1 MRPSF
6 MTRRSAINRCREV
19 LGAALAWPA
28 LLEFDVR
35 RDQIP
40 SGSAPASES
49 ILSRT
54 GINLRATEL
63 DPQTLQTVRAYGF
76 GWIRTDLSW
85 QRLEPR
91 VNEFA
96 FGTLRQ
102 GLRAAV
108 EHGLKVLGILDYG
121 HPLYTGMLA
130 PQNDHQRT
138 AFTRFAEEA
147 FRELGSLVSA
157 WEVWNEPNHPRFW
170 PPKPDVGAFTLLLSQ
185 VAAALWRLNPSA
197 VLVSGGLSTV
207 DKEFLSGLVPV
218 VESLAQRGEIG
229 LGLHPYRS
237 TPPETLVA
245 DLRRVGL
252 LRDDGRATTGG
263 GVPVW
268 LSEWGYCRG
277 NPGVGPDGQAEWT
290 TRIPLVG
297 AALGVP
303 LTVLFELRD
312 GGPQGTAAY
321 TCGMLSAR
329 DEPYPVGR
337 AWTTLKAAAAKVA
350 PVFRHIP
357 TGNDLFWSVGSC
369 DNALIW
375 TDDGSQSLPGM
386 PITCD
391 MGSNC
396 STGVRSVS
404 PAREH
409 WTRLGHVCS

>member
-96 FGTLRQ
+96 FGPLRQ

-157 WEVWNEPNHPRFW
+157 WEVWNE
-170 PPKPDVGAFTLLLSQ
+170 
-185 VAAALWRLNPSA
+185 
-197 VLVSGGLSTV
+197 
-207 DKEFLSGLVPV
+207 
-218 VESLAQRGEIG
+218 
-229 LGLHPYRS
+229 
-237 TPPETLVA
+237 
-245 DLRRVGL
+245 
-252 LRDDGRATTGG
+252 RATTGG

-277 NPGVGPDGQAEWT
+277 NPGVGADGQAEWM

-312 GGPQGTAAY
+312 GGPQDTAAY

-337 AWTTLKAAAAKVA
+337 AWTTLKAAAAKVT

-357 TGNDLFWSVGSC
+357 TGKDLFWSVGSC

-375 TDDGSQSLPGM
+375 TDDGSQSLPGI

-391 MGSNC
+391 TAGNC

-409 WTRLGHVCS
+409 WTRLGQVCS